1 MPNFTSSAEH
11 QVFRSVADRARGRRR
26 GPDAGDLRRI
36 PPTWRRRVA
45 RRRSLAA
52 EAARGRRTAFGAT
65 DCRASRRRSR
75 RPPRQAL
82 ESARGKYPRGR
93 RWVQAP
99 RRAAPHPEIVWS
111 TRRRSPRRTT
121 SRPRGVK
128 PSVARS
134 TAPRAARPPTQ
145 RRLRGL
151 VVAAAAW
158 VRYRGGGPGAG
169 ASSRSAP
176 GRPDPRWSDAGRS
189 TPPRRWRLAHAGGS
203 GLGGAR
209 ARSAADSRVRT
220 TLLLLTLESGPCVLV
235 LRYFLG
241 SASCAA
247 MPRHMVPGY
256 LRY

>member
-1 MPNFTSSAEH
+1 MPVILVVYTYGCRGWVPNFTSSAEH

-26 GPDAGDLRRI
+26 RGPDAGDPRRI

-75 RPPRQAL
+75 RSPRQAL

-111 TRRRSPRRTT
+111 TRRPSPRRTT
-121 SRPRGVK
+121 SRPRGVD
-128 PSVARS
+128 PSLARS

-176 GRPDPRWSDAGRS
+176 GRLDPRWSDAGRS

-220 TLLLLTLESGPCVLV
+220 TLLLD
-235 LRYFLG
+235 
-241 SASCAA
+241 A
-247 MPRHMVPGY
+247 
-256 LRY
+256 

>member
-1 MPNFTSSAEH
+1 MCTLTDRASAFNSSKIGSED
-11 QVFRSVADRARGRRR
+11 QVFRSVADRTRGRRR
-26 GPDAGDLRRI
+26 GPDAGDPRRI

-121 SRPRGVK
+121 SRPRGVE
-128 PSVARS
+128 PSLARS

-158 VRYRGGGPGAG
+158 FSTEEEGPASELRAEVPPGDWTRVGQMPGEVRHRVAGVSRTLVAVVSGGQ
-169 ASSRSAP
+169 
-176 GRPDPRWSDAGRS
+176 GRVVQPTRACGR
-189 TPPRRWRLAHAGGS
+189 H
-203 GLGGAR
+203 
-209 ARSAADSRVRT
+209 
-220 TLLLLTLESGPCVLV
+220 C
-235 LRYFLG
+235 
-241 SASCAA
+241 C
-247 MPRHMVPGY
+247 
-256 LRY
+256 